1 MELEEAKKFMRKSGK
16 ILCIVGAGTAGLAIT
31 VLAFL
36 YTIQAV
42 GVVLVLGLFLI
53 LLWRLR
59 NA

>member
-1 MELEEAKKFMRKSGK
+1 MELKKAKKFMRKSGK
-16 ILCIVGAGTAGLAIT
+16 ILSIVGAGTAGLALT

-36 YTIQAV
+36 YTIQAI
-42 GVVLVLGLFLI
+42 GVTLILGLFLF